1 MSRAPDHRVPTSL
14 GSKVLATGGLAPGKN
29 ARAVLALFVLLSLLA
44 GLFLGPGLAIGP
56 SLDAAVFTQVAHQLA
71 HGATLY
77 VSAWDHKPP
86 GAYLVYAGL
95 QVALPWLAPWT
106 VTWLVSVLATAA
118 TGVAVERSVAALG
131 ARRWVGW
138 LSAALSVAFMAQY
151 LTALGG
157 GLTEPLAALPATVA
171 LALSIRAGGG
181 GLRPLVIGI
190 LLGLSLLVSLQLAPA
205 ALAIG
210 IFAMLA
216 HDASAP
222 RFTRLVVRGALLV
235 LGALAPWVAIAAW
248 LAITGALG
256 AAVQALVVYAGA
268 YRSGNAAYGGELS
281 SAPAAWTT
289 LSSLVLIAPALLGTL
304 AFARAADRRRTLLWA
319 LLLWIGLSLVFLA
332 FQGRFIAH
340 YAIPLAIPL
349 GVLAGAGID
358 PAASRWRATAPIARA
373 ILGTAFAFLLAG
385 SVMAGVL
392 GGRYDFSANQA
403 LDAQVGAVADYL
415 DAHAP
420 ADGTLFVWGN
430 VPQLYLASGYTPA
443 TRYSFLYPLTTA
455 GYVTTDL
462 VQAVVDEMQ
471 ANPPQYVV
479 DAGSSQPGDAGFLP
493 LLMARPVANEGRD
506 VDLLDPL
513 RQLIR
518 GHYRLVDTID
528 GWPLYSRRT
537 AS

>member
-1 MSRAPDHRVPTSL
+1 MTRAPDNRAQASL
-14 GSKVLATGGLAPGKN
+14 GSKVLATGGTSAGQN
-29 ARAVLALFVLLSLLA
+29 ARAVIALFVVLSLLA
-44 GLFLGPGLAIGP
+44 GLLLAPGLAIGP

-86 GAYLVYAGL
+86 GAYLTYAGA
-95 QVALPWLAPWT
+95 QAALPWLAPWT
-106 VTWLVSVLATAA
+106 VTWLVSVLATAG
-118 TGVAVERSVAALG
+118 TGVAVERTVAALG

-138 LSAALSVAFMAQY
+138 IAAAFSVAFMAQY

-157 GLTEPLAALPATVA
+157 GLTEPLATLPATVA
-171 LALSIRAGGG
+171 LALSIRAAGG

-205 ALAIG
+205 ALAIAV
-210 IFAMLA
+210 FAV
-216 HDASAP
+216 
-222 RFTRLVVRGALLV
+222 VVRDPAGSRSPRRPVRVALLA
-235 LGALAPWVAIAAW
+235 LGAATPWLAVVAW
-248 LAITGALG
+248 LAAAGALG

-289 LSSLVLIAPALLGTL
+289 LSALMLIAPAILGALDLGRSSGLRRIL
-304 AFARAADRRRTLLWA
+304 AWS
-319 LLLWIGLSLVFLA
+319 LLLWIGVSVA
-332 FQGRFIAH
+332 FFVYQGRFIAH
-340 YAIPLAIPL
+340 YAIPLAVPL
-349 GVLAGAGID
+349 GVLAGAGMEL
-358 PAASRWRATAPIARA
+358 AASRWAATAPAGRVV
-373 ILGTAFAFLLAG
+373 LGVSVGAVLVI

-493 LLMARPVANEGRD
+493 LLVARPVADEGRD

-518 GHYRLVDTID
+518 DHYRLVDTID
-528 GWPLYSRRT
+528 GWPVYSRRT